1 MIDNDIQNC
10 LNRLPKVDKI
20 VNTALSDDFFKNIP
34 KTLFVNS
41 IRNILEKYREKILSR
56 DFKSED
62 IEISESVILSELKK
76 EIKIKTTPNLSN
88 VINATGIVIHT
99 NLGRSLLAESAIEH
113 IISAAGRYSNLEY
126 DIKKGKRGSR
136 YSIVEDLLCEISGAE
151 ASIVVNNNAAAVIL
165 CLDTISKEKEIII
178 SRGELVEIGDSF
190 RIPDIIK
197 KSGSILKEVGT
208 TNKTHI
214 KDYEEAITENTIL
227 LLKVHKSNYSFIGFS
242 GEVALEDLVVLGKKH
257 NLYVMEDLGSG
268 CFIDFTKYGMKK
280 EPTVQDTVASG
291 ADILTFSGDKL
302 LGGAQAGIILG
313 KKEIIEK
320 LKKNPLARALRID
333 KLTLAALEA
342 TLRIYRD
349 EKKAVKDI
357 PTLYMLTM
365 PFEEIEKKAE
375 TLEEKL
381 KNIDSDML
389 QVSIINRYS
398 KAGGGSLPDQN
409 LPSVCIGIKIK
420 GISANFIEKNMR
432 LNPPHI
438 IGTIEKDVF
447 LIDLRTVLNDEIDMV
462 KDAFVKFLKS
472 I

>member
-165 CLDTISKEKEIII
+165 CLDTISK
-178 SRGELVEIGDSF
+178 
-190 RIPDIIK
+190 
-197 KSGSILKEVGT
+197 
-208 TNKTHI
+208 
-214 KDYEEAITENTIL
+214 
-227 LLKVHKSNYSFIGFS
+227 
-242 GEVALEDLVVLGKKH
+242 
-257 NLYVMEDLGSG
+257 
-268 CFIDFTKYGMKK
+268 
-280 EPTVQDTVASG
+280 
-291 ADILTFSGDKL
+291 
-302 LGGAQAGIILG
+302 
-313 KKEIIEK
+313 
-320 LKKNPLARALRID
+320 
-333 KLTLAALEA
+333 
-342 TLRIYRD
+342 
-349 EKKAVKDI
+349 
-357 PTLYMLTM
+357 
-365 PFEEIEKKAE
+365 
-375 TLEEKL
+375 
-381 KNIDSDML
+381 
-389 QVSIINRYS
+389 
-398 KAGGGSLPDQN
+398 
-409 LPSVCIGIKIK
+409 
-420 GISANFIEKNMR
+420 
-432 LNPPHI
+432 
-438 IGTIEKDVF
+438 
-447 LIDLRTVLNDEIDMV
+447 
-462 KDAFVKFLKS
+462 
-472 I
+472 

>member
-1 MIDNDIQNC
+1 M
-10 LNRLPKVDKI
+10 
-20 VNTALSDDFFKNIP
+20 
-34 KTLFVNS
+34 
-41 IRNILEKYREKILSR
+41 
-56 DFKSED
+56 
-62 IEISESVILSELKK
+62 
-76 EIKIKTTPNLSN
+76 
-88 VINATGIVIHT
+88 
-99 NLGRSLLAESAIEH
+99 
-113 IISAAGRYSNLEY
+113 
-126 DIKKGKRGSR
+126 
-136 YSIVEDLLCEISGAE
+136 
-151 ASIVVNNNAAAVIL
+151 
-165 CLDTISKEKEIII
+165 
-178 SRGELVEIGDSF
+178 
-190 RIPDIIK
+190 
-197 KSGSILKEVGT
+197 GT